1 MEGINLFSEPLKIM
15 LIKKGMTQKELA
27 EKINTSPASLN
38 NLISRDNFSDKMKL
52 KIAEA
57 LNCDLKIELIPRD

>member
-1 MEGINLFSEPLKIM
+1 MFSEPLKIM